1 MPASL
6 ARAAC
11 VLGAAAAASG
21 FLPGLWKWASLGAMV
36 VVVLVAIWIRD
47 NLVAE
52 GAVQGGKQEHF

>member
-1 MPASL
+1 
-6 ARAAC
+6 
-11 VLGAAAAASG
+11 
-21 FLPGLWKWASLGAMV
+21 MV